1 MRIASRSVLLH
12 HGLMMKP
19 VRLMLTFLLLSMAI
33 VCSLW
38 ISGLME
44 EGEVADTLRRTIG
57 IIGIIGSVLIAA
69 FYTLKTSKR
78 SDNNSKADGPGPQF

>member
-1 MRIASRSVLLH
+1 MRIDSRQVLPH
-12 HGLMMKP
+12 HSLMMKP
-19 VRLMLTFLLLSMAI
+19 VRLMLTFLLLSIAI
-33 VCSLW
+33 VCCLW

-44 EGEVADTLRRTIG
+44 EDEVADTLRRTIG

-78 SDNNSKADGPGPQF
+78 PENDSKANGPGPQF